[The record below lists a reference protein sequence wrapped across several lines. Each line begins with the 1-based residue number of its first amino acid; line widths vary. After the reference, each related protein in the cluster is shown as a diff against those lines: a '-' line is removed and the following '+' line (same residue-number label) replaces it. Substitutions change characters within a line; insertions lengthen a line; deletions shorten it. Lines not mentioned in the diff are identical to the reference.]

1 MHGLQTGSHT
11 SAWVTAGVHDVL
23 AIMVLGLVQQSLQ
36 TRLSERPGT
45 SIKGL
50 LLAPNDGLGVGI
62 HVQIL
67 LQLLPGEGVKLLDA
81 SDSGVLEA
89 IVGTVLVQRGIDL
102 TGTEDDAVD
111 LLWIIDSVT
120 VLWVRDNPLEL
131 GVSGE
136 LFYRRAGK
144 RVTKKR
150 LREEDNES

>member
-1 MHGLQTGSHT
+1 M
-11 SAWVTAGVHDVL
+11 
-23 AIMVLGLVQQSLQ
+23 
-36 TRLSERPGT
+36 
-45 SIKGL
+45 
-50 LLAPNDGLGVGI
+50 
-62 HVQIL
+62 
-67 LQLLPGEGVKLLDA
+67 LDA

-102 TGTEDDAVD
+102 TGTEDDAID

-120 VLWVRDNPLEL
+120 VLWIRDNPLEL